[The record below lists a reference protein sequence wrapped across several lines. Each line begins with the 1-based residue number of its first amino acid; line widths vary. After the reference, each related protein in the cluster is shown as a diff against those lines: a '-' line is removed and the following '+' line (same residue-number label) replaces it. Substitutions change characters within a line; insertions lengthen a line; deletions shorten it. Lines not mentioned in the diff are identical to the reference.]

1 MVEQLLSTEH
11 VQDFSHVLV
20 GGTIFSVVDCKKVYL
35 QIPMVE
41 EDIPLC
47 FLDSLECLHMP

>member
-20 GGTIFSVVDCKKVYL
+20 GSTIFSVVDCKKVYL